1 MDNHVRIAELQ
12 QYIKDGI
19 GIDKNNILF
28 EFEDKDGQ
36 TKLEV
41 ITINPNHKQS
51 FLYHTEEGKDKIEAL
66 EKMLDYVK
74 KTRLQKNS
82 YTIQWSLK
90 GEEKLHTSYFRAA
103 NVMEALKKFYHGR
116 EMATVNVFSVV
127 LNPIA

>member
-12 QYIKDGI
+12 NYINDGI

-28 EFEDKDGQ
+28 EFNEVDGLV
-36 TKLEV
+36 KLEV

-51 FLYHTEEGKDKIEAL
+51 FLYHTEEGSDKIDAL

-90 GEEKLHTSYFRAA
+90 GDETLHTSYFRAA
-103 NVMEALKKFYHGR
+103 NVMEALNKFYHGR
-116 EMATVNVFSVV
+116 DMNTVNVFSVV

>member
-19 GIDKNNILF
+19 GIDKNNVLF
-28 EFEDKDGQ
+28 EFSEAEGKVI
-36 TKLEV
+36 LEV
-41 ITINPNHKQS
+41 ITINPRHKQS
-51 FLYHTEEGKDKIEAL
+51 FLFHTEEGNDKIEAL

-74 KTRLQKNS
+74 KTRLQRNT

-90 GEEKLHTSYFRAA
+90 GEDTLHTSYFRAK
-103 NVMEALKKFYHGR
+103 NIMQALDKFYHGR
-116 EMATVNVFSVV
+116 DMNTVTVFSAV